1 MIGMIV
7 CISANAQSPE
17 GWEDE
22 VVDMVIYDSGEAS
35 VKPAE
40 DTILITGLTCDE
52 FVNGVYKGYL
62 PIVLEYPEIQEFVDC
77 VSHETIGYSKYLRVN
92 NVCLIVTFTAGP
104 RTQDYSGIY
113 VYDAYTRPAQMRP
126 FTDTIYVEEG
136 KKYTLKPWHWVHYEE
151 PYIGTGRW
159 WINGETLI
167 QDGMI
172 QDGMMSVKIFGPTQG
187 DTVVYTVRVVDRRNA
202 VMIINT
208 FIVIG
213 IPKSDF
219 GVDDNVVNN
228 VSIYPNPSN
237 DGFITIK
244 GEGIAKIFN
253 ILGQEIKS
261 IEVNEETKI
270 FLNSGMYIIQM
281 GNLTKKVV
289 VR

>member
-1 MIGMIV
+1 MRATVQKARHGRQIGKPRPRRPPKSEIGKKILGQLKENLEIAKTEMIPICQDTGMAVIFMEIAALVLGIAGLLFSLFGPFGFIGAILGIV
-7 CISANAQSPE
+7 GA
-17 GWEDE
+17 
-22 VVDMVIYDSGEAS
+22 
-35 VKPAE
+35 
-40 DTILITGLTCDE
+40 IL
-52 FVNGVYKGYL
+52 GYL
-62 PIVLEYPEIQEFVDC
+62 GMKKID
-77 VSHETIGYSKYLRVN
+77 
-92 NVCLIVTFTAGP
+92 
-104 RTQDYSGIY
+104 IY
-113 VYDAYTRPAQMRP
+113 
-126 FTDTIYVEEG
+126 
-136 KKYTLKPWHWVHYEE
+136 
-151 PYIGTGRW
+151 
-159 WINGETLI
+159 
-167 QDGMI
+167 
-172 QDGMMSVKIFGPTQG
+172 GPTTG
-187 DTVVYTVRVVDRRNA
+187 NTVVYTVCVRDSRAGIN
-202 VMIINT
+202 ITNT

-261 IEVNEETKI
+261 IQVNEETKI

>member
-7 CISANAQSPE
+7 CISNTNAQSPE

-22 VVDMVIYDSGEAS
+22 VVDMVIYGSGEAS

-40 DTILITGLTCDE
+40 DTIHITGLICDE
-52 FVNGVYKGYL
+52 FNNGTYEGYL
-62 PIVLEYPEIQEFVDC
+62 PIVLEYPVIQEFIDGVPR
-77 VSHETIGYSKYLRVN
+77 ETIGYSRYLRVN
-92 NVCLIVTFTAGP
+92 NVCQIAARTAGP
-104 RTQDYSGIY
+104 RTYDYSGID
-113 VYDAYTRPAQMRP
+113 VFGAYTRPAQMRP

-151 PYIGTGRW
+151 PYVNPTVWTKDGEEISDQWGMRLLK
-159 WINGETLI
+159 IN
-167 QDGMI
+167 
-172 QDGMMSVKIFGPTQG
+172 GPTQG
-187 DTVVYTVRVVDRRNA
+187 DTAIYTVNLVDIHTTVVITNS
-202 VMIINT
+202 

-213 IPKSDF
+213 TPKSDF

-237 DGFITIK
+237 DSFITIK

-253 ILGQEIKS
+253 ILGQEVKVV
-261 IEVNEETKI
+261 EVNEETKI

>member
-1 MIGMIV
+1 MIIGMIV

-22 VVDMVIYDSGEAS
+22 VVDMVVYGSGEAS

-40 DTILITGLTCDE
+40 DTILITGLICDE
-52 FVNGVYKGYL
+52 FNNGTYEGYL
-62 PIVLEYPEIQEFVDC
+62 PIVLEYPEIQEFIDYVPR
-77 VSHETIGYSKYLRVN
+77 ETIGYSKYLRVN
-92 NVCLIVTFTAGP
+92 DVCDIAALTAGP
-104 RTQDYSGIY
+104 RTQDYSGIT
-113 VYDAYTRPAQMRP
+113 VIGAYTRPAQMRP

-136 KKYTLKPWHWVHYEE
+136 KKYTLKPWHWVPYEE
-151 PYIGTGRW
+151 TFVRTGNW
-159 WINGETLI
+159 HENGNLI
-167 QDGMI
+167 EGMS
-172 QDGMMSVKIFGPTQG
+172 GMKRIDVYGPVAG
-187 DTVVYTVRVVDRRNA
+187 DTVIYDVA
-202 VMIINT
+202 VIDGRLGTSSAILNT
-208 FIVIG
+208 FIIIG

>member
-1 MIGMIV
+1 MIIGMIV
-7 CISANAQSPE
+7 CISNTNAQSPE

-22 VVDMVIYDSGEAS
+22 VVDMVVYGSGEAS

-40 DTILITGLTCDE
+40 DTILITGPICDE

-151 PYIGTGRW
+151 PFVRTGNW
-159 WINGETLI
+159 HENGNLI
-167 QDGMI
+167 EGMS
-172 QDGMMSVKIFGPTQG
+172 GMKRIDVYGPVAG
-187 DTVVYTVRVVDRRNA
+187 DTVIYDVA
-202 VMIINT
+202 VIDGRLGTSSAILNT

-219 GVDDNVVNN
+219 SVDDNVVNN

-244 GEGIAKIFN
+244 GKGIAKIFN

>member
-1 MIGMIV
+1 MIIGMIV
-7 CISANAQSPE
+7 CISNTNAQSPE

-22 VVDMVIYDSGEAS
+22 VVDMVVYGSGEAS

-40 DTILITGLTCDE
+40 DTIHITGLICDE

-77 VSHETIGYSKYLRVN
+77 VSHKTIGYSKYLRVN

-113 VYDAYTRPAQMRP
+113 VYDAYTRPAQMVP

-151 PYIGTGRW
+151 PYINPW
-159 WINGETLI
+159 EWEKNGEFL
-167 QDGMI
+167 DGYL
-172 QDGMMSVKIFGPTQG
+172 GMKKIDIYGPTTG
-187 DTVVYTVRVVDRRNA
+187 DTVVYTVCVRDSRAGIN
-202 VMIINT
+202 ITNT
-208 FIVIG
+208 FIIIG

-244 GEGIAKIFN
+244 GNGIAKIFN